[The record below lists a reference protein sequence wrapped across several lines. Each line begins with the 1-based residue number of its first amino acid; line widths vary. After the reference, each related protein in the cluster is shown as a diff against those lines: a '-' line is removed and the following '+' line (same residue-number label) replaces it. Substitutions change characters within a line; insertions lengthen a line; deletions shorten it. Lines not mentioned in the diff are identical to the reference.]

1 MDLNALKLLV
11 EIVDGGNLSVAAR
24 RLNTTRSNVS
34 HRLKAFER
42 AVGAQLLR
50 RSTRRIEPTQVGY
63 ALYEHG
69 SRIVREIAAANAAIA
84 TLGKSLH
91 GHLRVSV
98 PTALGQ
104 LYLGPLLLEFA
115 REHPQITLEVVFNNR
130 VFDLMASEIDVAL
143 RITSDPPEQ
152 YVAREL
158 ARIGLVLCAS
168 PEYVRA
174 KGIPRDPEDLT
185 RHAFVARSAPNG
197 NRMAIKLKR
206 NGKQWEIGVLA
217 QIQSENFLFLK
228 SAALAGIGLAVLPFY
243 AARDEI
249 ARKKLIVLLPSYTV
263 DMQSDKLFMITAPN
277 RYPTVATRALIE
289 FMKSSVEPLSLLPGP

>member
-1 MDLNALKLLV
+1 MDLNALKLFV

-50 RSTRRIEPTQVGY
+50 RSTRRVEPTQVGY

-69 SRIVREIAAANAAIA
+69 SRIVREIAAANATIA

-91 GHLRVSV
+91 GHVRVSL
-98 PTALGQ
+98 PIALGH
-104 LYLGPLLLEFA
+104 LYLGSLLLEFA
-115 REHPQITLEVVFNNR
+115 REHPRITLEVVLNNR

-143 RITSDPPEQ
+143 RITSDPPQQ

-174 KGIPRDPEDLT
+174 KGNPRVPADLAQ
-185 RHAFVARSAPNG
+185 HVFVSRSAQNNVRTPITL
-197 NRMAIKLKR
+197 RR
-206 NGKQWEIGVLA
+206 EGKQWEIGVPPH
-217 QIQSENFLFLK
+217 IQSENTLFLK
-228 SAALAGIGLAVLPFY
+228 SAALAGIGFAVLPYY
-243 AARDEI
+243 AVRDEL
-249 ARKKLIVLLPSYTV
+249 AQEKLLVLLPDYTV
-263 DMQSDKLFMITAPN
+263 HMQSDKLFMITEPN
-277 RYPTVATRALIE
+277 RYPTAATMALIE
-289 FMKSSVEPLSLLPGP
+289 FMKTKVQPLNLWSSP